1 MLQLTAVGKRFPG
14 GYHALA
20 GIDLTIG
27 PGEIVTVVGASG
39 CGKSTLLRLLAGLER
54 PSEGRIALHGTALQG
69 PSPEIGVVF
78 QEPRLMPWLTVA
90 QNVAF
95 GLRGQRREE
104 RRRLALA
111 ALHRVHLEEFA
122 DTLPRALSGGMA
134 QRTAIARAL
143 VARPPVLLLDEP
155 FSALDALTRESLQDE
170 LLQIWSDD
178 RPTLILVTH
187 DIDEAL
193 ALGDRVVVLGGR
205 PGRIQAI
212 LPVDLPRPRARTSHR
227 FQAQKEVILAM
238 LGDLHASR
246 RAAA

>member
-1 MLQLTAVGKRFPG
+1 MLRLTKVGKRFPG
-14 GYHALA
+14 GHQALA
-20 GIDLTIG
+20 GIDLEIAA
-27 PGEIVTVVGASG
+27 GEIVTVVGASG
-39 CGKSTLLRLLAGLER
+39 CGKSTLLRLLAGLDR
-54 PSEGRIALHGTALQG
+54 PSEGRIALHGTPLDG

-95 GLRGQRREE
+95 GLRGPGREE

-111 ALHRVHLEEFA
+111 ALQRVHLEEFA
-122 DTLPRALSGGMA
+122 DALPRALSGGMA

-212 LPVDLPRPRARTSHR
+212 LPVDLPRPRVRTSHG
-227 FQAQKEVILAM
+227 FQAQKEVILGM
-238 LGDLHASR
+238 LSDLHASR